1 MFCYGKY
8 LSSLFFSFVGSRNSA
23 IITPLM
29 CVIRFLSYASHL
41 FKSAVG
47 WVFFDYPLDIIILY
61 MNILGECFI
70 HQSNGHSFAK
80 LMSLHGLEAG

>member
-1 MFCYGKY
+1 MENIYQAF
-8 LSSLFFSFVGSRNSA
+8 FFSFVGSPNSA

-29 CVIRFLSYASHL
+29 YVIRFLSYASQL

-47 WVFFDYPLDIIILY
+47 WVFFGYQLDVIISY

>member
-1 MFCYGKY
+1 MENIYQA
-8 LSSLFFSFVGSRNSA
+8 FFSFVGSPNSA

-29 CVIRFLSYASHL
+29 YVARFLSYTSRL

-47 WVFFDYPLDIIILY
+47 WVFFFGYQLDIIISY

-80 LMSLHGLEAG
+80 LMSLHCLEAG

>member
-1 MFCYGKY
+1 MENIYQGWFCV
-8 LSSLFFSFVGSRNSA
+8 FVSFVGSPNSA
-23 IITPLM
+23 VITPLRSI
-29 CVIRFLSYASHL
+29 IRYLSYTSWL

-47 WVFFDYPLDIIILY
+47 WGFLGYQLGIIILF

-80 LMSLHGLEAG
+80 LMSL

>member
-1 MFCYGKY
+1 MENIYQA
-8 LSSLFFSFVGSRNSA
+8 FFSFVGSPNSA

-29 CVIRFLSYASHL
+29 YVIRFLSYTSQL

-47 WVFFDYPLDIIILY
+47 WGFFGYQLAIIILY

-80 LMSLHGLEAG
+80 LMSLHCLEAG

>member
-1 MFCYGKY
+1 
-8 LSSLFFSFVGSRNSA
+8 
-23 IITPLM
+23 
-29 CVIRFLSYASHL
+29 
-41 FKSAVG
+41 
-47 WVFFDYPLDIIILY
+47 

>member
-1 MFCYGKY
+1 MH
-8 LSSLFFSFVGSRNSA
+8 
-23 IITPLM
+23 
-29 CVIRFLSYASHL
+29 LSYL
-41 FKSAVG
+41 NLQWG
-47 WVFFDYPLDIIILY
+47 GCFFGYQLDIIILY